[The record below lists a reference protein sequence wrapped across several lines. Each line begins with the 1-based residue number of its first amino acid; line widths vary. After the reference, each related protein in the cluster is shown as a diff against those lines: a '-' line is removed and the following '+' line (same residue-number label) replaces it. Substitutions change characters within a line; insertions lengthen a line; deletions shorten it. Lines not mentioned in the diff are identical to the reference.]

1 VLWDAIARYPQFVL
15 QIFAFASF
23 GGIEMH
29 RTLGAVVTVTA
40 AALLVASLSGA
51 SLPVPASSVQ
61 PVHKPAWVAPKFHKE
76 APVLTDVQL
85 VAQAAPERAL
95 LAEQAAQAAAAAAAA
110 AKAAAE
116 AAAQAAARGHTVNI
130 WTTGFQAQ
138 VNACR
143 GGVDMTA
150 HYGMPIVAE
159 HWSCGGSS
167 FPTAAGSIVT
177 FTGLDAGTY
186 RVLGVAAVLNAYT
199 AHTYQVPHNYQ
210 MLYQTCRGG
219 DSHYTEFVAL
229 QRIG

>member
-1 VLWDAIARYPQFVL
+1 
-15 QIFAFASF
+15 
-23 GGIEMH
+23 MH
-29 RTLGAVVTVTA
+29 RYLRVAVVLTA
-40 AALLVASLSGA
+40 ATVLVSTLSGA
-51 SLPVPASSVQ
+51 SLPVPSASVQ
-61 PVHKPAWVAPKFHKE
+61 PVHKPVLVTAKFHE
-76 APVLTDVQL
+76 VAAVPTDAQL
-85 VAQAAPERAL
+85 VKQAAPERAV
-95 LAEQAAQAAAAAAAA
+95 LAEQAAEAAAAAAEAAAAA

-116 AAAQAAARGHTVNI
+116 AAAEAAARDHAVNI

-150 HYGMPIVAE
+150 HYGMRIVAE

-167 FPTAAGSIVT
+167 FPTAPGSIVT

-186 RVLGVAAVLNAYT
+186 RVIGLAAVLDAYT

-219 DSHYTEFVAL
+219 DSHYTEFIAL
-229 QRIG
+229 QQIG

>member
-1 VLWDAIARYPQFVL
+1 MRRNFRAAISL
-15 QIFAFASF
+15 
-23 GGIEMH
+23 
-29 RTLGAVVTVTA
+29 TA
-40 AALLVASLSGA
+40 AAVLVTTLSGA
-51 SLPVPASSVQ
+51 SLPVAAAAVQ
-61 PVHKPAWVAPKFHKE
+61 PVHKPAWVAPKYHE
-76 APVLTDVQL
+76 VAPVLTDVQRIKD
-85 VAQAAPERAL
+85 AAPERAL
-95 LAEQAAQAAAAAAAA
+95 LAQQAAEAAAAAAAA
-110 AKAAAE
+110 AKAAAQ
-116 AAAQAAARGHTVNI
+116 AAAEAAARGHSVNI

-150 HYGMPIVAE
+150 HYGMRIVAE

-167 FPTAAGSIVT
+167 FPTAAGSIVR

-186 RVLGVAAVLNAYT
+186 RVIGLVATLDAYT

-219 DSHYTEFVAL
+219 NSHYTEFIAL

>member
-1 VLWDAIARYPQFVL
+1 
-15 QIFAFASF
+15 
-23 GGIEMH
+23 MH
-29 RTLGAVVTVTA
+29 RNLKAVITLTA
-40 AALLVASLSGA
+40 AAVLVTTLSGA

-61 PVHKPAWVAPKFHKE
+61 PVHKHSVVVPKYDDAP
-76 APVLTDVQL
+76 PVLTNAQVLAQVSRVHVL
-85 VAQAAPERAL
+85 AVA
-95 LAEQAAQAAAAAAAA
+95 QAAQAAAAAAAA
-110 AKAAAE
+110 AQ
-116 AAAQAAARGHTVNI
+116 AAAQAAAAAAARGHEVNI

-150 HYGMPIVAE
+150 HYGMRIVAE

-229 QRIG
+229 QQIG

>member
-1 VLWDAIARYPQFVL
+1 
-15 QIFAFASF
+15 
-23 GGIEMH
+23 MH
-29 RTLGAVVTVTA
+29 RYLRVAITVTA
-40 AALLVASLSGA
+40 AAVLVSTLSGA
-51 SLPVPASSVQ
+51 SLPVPAASVQ
-61 PVHKPAWVAPKFHKE
+61 PVHKPTWVAPKFHDVP
-76 APVLTDVQL
+76 AVLSDAQL
-85 VAQAAPERAL
+85 VKQAAPERAA

-116 AAAQAAARGHTVNI
+116 AAAEAAARGHTVNI

-150 HYGMPIVAE
+150 HYGMRIVAE

-167 FPTAAGSIVT
+167 FPTAPGSIVT

-186 RVLGVAAVLNAYT
+186 RVIGLAAVLDAYT
-199 AHTYQVPHNYQ
+199 AHTYQVPHNYE

-219 DSHYTEFVAL
+219 NSHYTEFIAL

>member
-1 VLWDAIARYPQFVL
+1 
-15 QIFAFASF
+15 
-23 GGIEMH
+23 MH
-29 RTLGAVVTVTA
+29 RNFRAALTFSAAAILVTA
-40 AALLVASLSGA
+40 LSGA
-51 SLPVPASSVQ
+51 SLPVPVAAVQ
-61 PVHKPAWVAPKFHKE
+61 PVHKPTWVAPKFHAE

-85 VAQAAPERAL
+85 IKDAAPERAI
-95 LAEQAAQAAAAAAAA
+95 LAQQAAEAAAAAAAAAQAAARAAAQAAAAAAAHA
-110 AKAAAE
+110 
-116 AAAQAAARGHTVNI
+116 HTVNI

-150 HYGMPIVAE
+150 HYGMRIVAE

-167 FPTAAGSIVT
+167 FPTSAGSIVR

-186 RVLGVAAVLNAYT
+186 RVIGLVTTLDAYT

-219 DSHYTEFVAL
+219 NSHYTEFIAL
-229 QRIG
+229 TKIG